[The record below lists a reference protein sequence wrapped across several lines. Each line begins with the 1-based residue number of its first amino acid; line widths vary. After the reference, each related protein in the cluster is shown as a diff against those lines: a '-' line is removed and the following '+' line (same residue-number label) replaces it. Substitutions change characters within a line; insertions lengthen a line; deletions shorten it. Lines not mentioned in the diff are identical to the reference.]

1 MGIIIDRN
9 LTWTYH
15 IDTIKT
21 KLQKTLGVLYKMR
34 HLINEK
40 ALYLIFNSL
49 FMSNVIYSLFCWGRE
64 NKKCIN
70 DFNVLINRALRYIH
84 YKKYDDS
91 VRKIKNS
98 EKNIRCWKFVSIWTR
113 SVYV

>member
-1 MGIIIDRN
+1 MILHQLKNIFWKIIYLNVKIGKTVITKTNSYKYLGIIIDRN

-49 FMSNVIYSLFCWGRE
+49 FMSNVIYSLFC
-64 NKKCIN
+64 
-70 DFNVLINRALRYIH
+70 
-84 YKKYDDS
+84 
-91 VRKIKNS
+91 
-98 EKNIRCWKFVSIWTR
+98 
-113 SVYV
+113 